1 MKSVA
6 VFLTIAGFA
15 NAADIP
21 VSLVEEIVCKV
32 NGDIISRTELQKDRK
47 DAEAALRR
55 QGLAGDRLKEAVDNA
70 AKNLLRERIDQLLL
84 VQKGKELDLKVDAD
98 VNKQLADIQ
107 LRAKIAD
114 PEKFQQFIH
123 DQLGMPYEDYKNEL
137 KNSLLTQRVIRQEV
151 ASKMPVK
158 KEELEQYYNTHK
170 SEFQRQERV
179 FLHEILVST
188 DGKDASG
195 IAVAE
200 KKAKDL
206 VARARKGEKFPEMA
220 QVNSD
225 NPVSSAQGGD
235 IGSFEKGQLRPE
247 IEAAIWNQ
255 PRGYVTDPI
264 KIANGFEIIKVDDHQ
279 KAGLA
284 GLEEVQ
290 NELTDKVLSPRMEAA
305 IRTYLTQL
313 RMEAF
318 LQIRP
323 GYEDSGA
330 APGKNTAWVDPAQLK
345 PETVT
350 KEEVAAATHR
360 KKLFGMVPIP
370 GTSTTAQGTS
380 SSR

>member
-6 VFLTIAGFA
+6 VFLTLAGFA
-15 NAADIP
+15 TAADVP
-21 VSLVEEIVCKV
+21 VTVVDEIVCKV

-47 DAEAALRR
+47 DAEAELRR
-55 QGLAGDRLKEAVDNA
+55 QGLAGERLQEAVDNA
-70 AKNLLRERIDQLLL
+70 AKNLLRERIDRLLL
-84 VQKGKELDLKVDAD
+84 VQKGKELDLKVDAE

-107 LRAKIAD
+107 RRANIAD
-114 PEKFQQFIH
+114 PEKFQQFVH
-123 DQLGMPYEDYKNEL
+123 DQLGMPYEDYKSEL
-137 KNSLLTQRVIRQEV
+137 KNGLLTQHVIRQEV
-151 ASKMPVK
+151 SSKLPVK
-158 KEELEQYYNTHK
+158 REELEQYYNTHK
-170 SEFQRQERV
+170 DEFQRKERV
-179 FLHEILVST
+179 FLREILVST
-188 DGKDASG
+188 QGKDASG

-235 IGSFEKGQLRPE
+235 IGTFEKGQLRPE
-247 IEAAIWNQ
+247 IEAAVWNQ

-284 GLEEVQ
+284 DFEEVQ
-290 NELTDKVLSPRMEAA
+290 NEVTDKVLSPRMDAA
-305 IRTYLTQL
+305 IRAYLTQL

-318 LQIRP
+318 LEIKP

-350 KEEVAAATHR
+350 KEEVAAKTRRR
-360 KKLFGMVPIP
+360 KLLGMVPLP
-370 GTSTTAQGTS
+370 GTSTAASGTS